1 MPPFSEGT
9 PFDCEYGCVDLTH
22 RIPIFKNSSYI
33 SSTGKRL
40 PGVTPVVSKNLGWN
54 KQALI
59 SWANECGLEPAI
71 SPIALERAFWKGEN
85 LSDGF
90 EKPPENSNG
99 RNYDKD
105 PSHWNI

>member
-1 MPPFSEGT
+1 MTLIEKLYPCPPFLRVPPSI
-9 PFDCEYGCVDLTH
+9 VSMVVW
-22 RIPIFKNSSYI
+22 IPIFKNSSYI

-90 EKPPENSNG
+90 EKPPEN
-99 RNYDKD
+99 
-105 PSHWNI
+105 